1 MKKKKLGVI
10 SLGCDKNRVDTEK
23 MLGIMAPF
31 AEPTSDLNQAEIVV
45 VNTCAFLTSTRREAI
60 DEILNADR
68 MRREGRLEKLVVTGC
83 LPQKF
88 IGELENDL
96 TEADIFL
103 GVSDYE
109 KLPALLEE
117 SYRTGKRIN
126 AVGKGDADCSAPR
139 VRTTPATYA
148 YLKIADGCDNHCT
161 YCLIPKIRGRYR
173 SNPEES
179 LIAEAKSLGRVPELI
194 LVAQDVTRYGE
205 DLCGEKRLPALLREL
220 TALENVERVR
230 LLYCYPD
237 CITNELIG
245 VIAENPKVVKYL
257 DIPLQ
262 HADGGVLK
270 RMNRPGNAE
279 ESLALFSKLRREIP
293 GIALRS
299 TFIAG
304 FPGETEEAFGVLSA
318 FLKEAKLDNAGF
330 FAYSREEGT
339 AAARLPGQIPARVKE
354 KRVRALYEIQRGVS
368 AEINRSLVGKTLSV
382 LAEGFDAQALSNVGR
397 SDRQA
402 PEIDGAIYFTA
413 AREVAAGERV
423 AVKITDS
430 GDYDLYGEL
439 I

>member
-126 AVGKGDADCSAPR
+126 AVGKGDADSSAPR

-179 LIAEAKSLGRVPELI
+179 LIAETKALGRVPELI

-237 CITNELIG
+237 CITDELIG

-339 AAARLPGQIPARVKE
+339 AAARLPGQISARVKE

-382 LAEGFDAQALSNVGR
+382 LAGGFDAQTLSNVGR

-413 AREVAAGERV
+413 GREVAAGERV

>member
-1 MKKKKLGVI
+1 MRKKKLGVV

-23 MLGIMAPF
+23 MLGIL
-31 AEPTSDLNQAEIVV
+31 EPLVELTNDLSEAQIVV
-45 VNTCAFLTSTRREAI
+45 VNTCAFLTDTRREAI
-60 DEILNADR
+60 DEILNVNR
-68 MRREGRLEKLVVTGC
+68 MRTDGNLEKLVVTGC

-109 KLPALLEE
+109 RLPSLLEE
-117 SYRTGKRIN
+117 SYCTGRRIN
-126 AVGKGDADCSAPR
+126 AVGKGDFDFSAPR

-148 YLKIADGCDNHCT
+148 YLKIADGCNNHCT
-161 YCLIPKIRGRYR
+161 YCLIPKIRGKYR
-173 SNPEES
+173 SNAEED
-179 LIAEAKSLGRVPELI
+179 LIAEAKALGCVPELI

-205 DLCGEKRLPALLREL
+205 DLCGEKRLPALLRAL
-220 TALENVERVR
+220 TALENVESVR

-237 CITNELIG
+237 CITDELIRE
-245 VIAENPKVVKYL
+245 IADNPKIVKYL

-262 HADGGVLK
+262 HADGGILK
-270 RMNRPGNAE
+270 KMNRPGNAA
-279 ESLALFSKLRREIP
+279 ESLALFAKLRREIP

-304 FPGETEEAFGVLSA
+304 FPGETEEAFGVLAA

-330 FAYSREEGT
+330 FAYSKEDGT
-339 AAARLPGQIPARVKE
+339 AAARLPEQISARVKE

-368 AEINRSLVGKTLSV
+368 AEINRSVVGKTLSV
-382 LAEGFDAQALSNVGR
+382 LAEGFDSDMLSYVGR

-402 PEIDGAIYFTA
+402 PEIDGVIYFTA
-413 AREVAAGERV
+413 AREVAVGERV
-423 AVKITDS
+423 AVKITDC